1 MANGEIYN
9 HKELR
14 AELGIPNEELITDS
28 DSEIIIHGYRKLGN
42 EICNKLIGMFG
53 FVLITESGDVLACRD
68 KVRIFPTLENCW
80 FESVWEQQ
88 QEFFI
93 TYTLAEMY
101 ICRETSD
108 MPDADMY

>member
-14 AELGIPNEELITDS
+14 AELGITKEELTTDS
-28 DSEIIIHGYRKLGN
+28 DSEIIIHGYKKLGN

-68 KVRIFPTLENCW
+68 KVGIKPLYMGKRVLEFVLMIFNNCLLN
-80 FESVWEQQ
+80 F
-88 QEFFI
+88 
-93 TYTLAEMY
+93 
-101 ICRETSD
+101 
-108 MPDADMY
+108 